1 MLASAVDPVRNP
13 SGGIISHGVK
23 LMNFLKGPKQVTP
36 LLHGLI
42 SVSGKMVIAV
52 RDDLWAEEEVCKI
65 KDMNPLW

>member
-1 MLASAVDPVRNP
+1 
-13 SGGIISHGVK
+13 
-23 LMNFLKGPKQVTP
+23 MNFLKGPKQVTP